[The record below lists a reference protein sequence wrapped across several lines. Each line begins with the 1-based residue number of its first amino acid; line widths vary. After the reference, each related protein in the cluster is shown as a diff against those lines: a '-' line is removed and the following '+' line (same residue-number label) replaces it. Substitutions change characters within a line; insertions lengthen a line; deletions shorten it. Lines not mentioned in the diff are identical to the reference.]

1 MGQRPRRGHVHVSDT
16 EEENAASAATDE
28 QGVEAEAEDEDEDET
43 ATESGHDGP
52 TRSGRRSRKPTA
64 LAAASRAQEAA
75 GRTAVMSREARRKAK
90 AARTAATRAARAA
103 TLVER
108 LLGRA
113 TRIHAAYSCVHP
125 SVVAAVS
132 TVCGA
137 CTKLR
142 CQRCWKRRS
151 SRTPMVGGET
161 AQAVIALAVVL
172 VKTIVV
178 YPCTPRGGAPKGWRG
193 PRGVSRL
200 IAVRWPA
207 R

>member
-1 MGQRPRRGHVHVSDT
+1 MGQRPRRGRVHVSDT
-16 EEENAASAATDE
+16 EEEYAASAATDE
-28 QGVEAEAEDEDEDET
+28 QGVEAEAEAEDET

-52 TRSGRRSRKPTA
+52 TRSGWRSRKSTA

-90 AARTAATRAARAA
+90 AARTAATRAVRAA

-108 LLGRA
+108 LLGRV

-137 CTKLR
+137 CTKL
-142 CQRCWKRRS
+142 
-151 SRTPMVGGET
+151 TMP
-161 AQAVIALAVVL
+161 AVLEAAVV
-172 VKTIVV
+172 KNADDW
-178 YPCTPRGGAPKGWRG
+178 RRDGASSNSAGGGASKNDRG
-193 PRGVSRL
+193 LGVKERKMT
-200 IAVRWPA
+200 AF
-207 R
+207 